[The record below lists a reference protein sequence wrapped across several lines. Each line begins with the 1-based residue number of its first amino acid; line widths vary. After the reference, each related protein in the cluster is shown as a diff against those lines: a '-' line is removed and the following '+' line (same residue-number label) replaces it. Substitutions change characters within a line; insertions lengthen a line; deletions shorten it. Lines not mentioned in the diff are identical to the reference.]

1 MSWYTFSVTIFP
13 FSLKTVFCFLQ
24 HTFRGENPARRL
36 TAKRALHVS
45 AHLATLPR
53 RSPTPCRC
61 LLLRSWTA
69 KLVPV
74 ATRSRA
80 FICSSIICNIWDKV
94 PITFPSHVIRKYHLK
109 QRLQIEC
116 ISLLRLIEQMSESLV
131 SEAIPAISEGG
142 GDGLRPADSCQVGM
156 MVQQCL
162 SRSWKSR
169 LYVKFMN
176 F

>member
-1 MSWYTFSVTIFP
+1 M
-13 FSLKTVFCFLQ
+13 
-24 HTFRGENPARRL
+24 A
-36 TAKRALHVS
+36 A
-45 AHLATLPR
+45 
-53 RSPTPCRC
+53 
-61 LLLRSWTA
+61 
-69 KLVPV
+69 
-74 ATRSRA
+74 RSRA
-80 FICSSIICNIWDKV
+80 FICSSIICNIRVKV

-116 ISLLRLIEQMSESLV
+116 ISLLRLIVQMSESLV

-142 GDGLRPADSCQVGM
+142 SDGLRPADSCQVGM

-176 F
+176 FKILTSYSNSFINTIWAKPNLFTVLCGRDHPRHKNFSQKPFFRIGSQV